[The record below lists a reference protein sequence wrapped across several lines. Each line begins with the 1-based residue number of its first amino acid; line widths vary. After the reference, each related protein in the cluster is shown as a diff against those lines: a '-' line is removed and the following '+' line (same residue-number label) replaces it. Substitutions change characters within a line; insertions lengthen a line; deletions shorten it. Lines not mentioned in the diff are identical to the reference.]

1 MSVPRKTPWPSI
13 SIHRGQLHH
22 DICQAVSRPGLFR
35 DPNCSTSPPAKQSQ
49 EANVLTRI
57 WQFGEICSQEQSEPR
72 ISGDILQWTGRYS
85 IALGRSRAPSAS
97 LDLPP
102 AISTRSSLSSHCRS
116 TRTQKVHA
124 FPLTRKRLS
133 FPLLRKSLSVF
144 LGPGFSWVSNMCNG
158 ISPWIFS
165 YSNAAATIQVL
176 HCRLLAYFAS
186 IKFARTC

>member
-1 MSVPRKTPWPSI
+1 MQHKPPR
-13 SIHRGQLHH
+13 
-22 DICQAVSRPGLFR
+22 QAKSG
-35 DPNCSTSPPAKQSQ
+35 SQ
-49 EANVLTRI
+49 RSHEDMAVWRNLLIGT
-57 WQFGEICSQEQSEPR
+57 FHASQSEPR
-72 ISGDILQWTGRYS
+72 ISGDISQWCQWTGRYS